1 MRASFLLILFVFVGS
16 FSYGGKIQ
24 HAFEALQEYNYFQAK
39 KLFEK
44 SEKKEKSIASYG
56 LSIIYYRKDNPFHNL
71 DSAYSKIIISE
82 ATYTTIKERDRIKY
96 ADFSF
101 DYAAILSF
109 REQIS
114 SALYERAVERSTE
127 ADFVLFLKN
136 NYWAKEYNKAIIKR
150 DSLAFETTQ
159 RLDNSV
165 DYRQF
170 LDKYPHSLYDELAT
184 ELFFRRQYEEE
195 TKSET
200 LESYALFVKNHP
212 ENPYNA
218 DAQDI
223 VFKMASA
230 SNSVQAYDDFIKKYP
245 GNRNVEQAWRMLY
258 RSYMKDFSKQQLE
271 KFQTDFPEYPFQ
283 EELLAEKERMNQL
296 FLPYKSDEKWG
307 FINQSGTIVI
317 PAGFDGVDFFHEGI
331 AVVSLNDKLGY
342 INKSGNTV
350 IKPQFDEA
358 NAFSNG
364 VAVFQKDNGYGL
376 LDRSGVVLLDPIYK
390 DISLC
395 SENLFFAMKD
405 SLYACYS
412 VDSKQV
418 LAPAFTEVTSFEKGK
433 AIVARN
439 SGWGVI
445 DTLGKPV
452 IDFQYDHI
460 QTVAQNYLAT
470 KDAKTV
476 IFSHFG
482 DTLFAADSIQIGAF
496 SEGFA
501 LIVKNNKIGVINQN
515 AKMVVKYT
523 FDNYSNALIFGLFKY
538 GHAKMYDAASNKFG
552 LIDTLGNWTVLPKFS
567 NISFYSSIF
576 AAQKSTYWE
585 YWTTN
590 LKKKWEIKFAN
601 AESFIGPSA
610 VVINDG
616 KYGLLGKDG
625 KFILPAVWNEIIDIH
640 PALFRLKDSLGFVIS
655 DKFGNQKI
663 DKHFDRIEVVMDN
676 VLRLLKGDQI
686 FYYFINE
693 DKVLAAEGGQI
704 E

>member
-1 MRASFLLILFVFVGS
+1 MRVISLLFFFLFLTS

-24 HAFEALQEYNYFQAK
+24 HAFEALNEYNYFQAK

-56 LSIIYYRKDNPFHNL
+56 LSIIYFRQDNPFHNL
-71 DSAYSKIIISE
+71 DSAYSKIVSSE
-82 ATYTTIKERDRIKY
+82 ATYAAIKEKKRIKY
-96 ADFSF
+96 CVYSF
-101 DYAAILSF
+101 DYAAILSL

-114 SALYERAVERSTE
+114 SALYERTVKRNTE

-150 DSLAFETTQ
+150 DSLAFETAQ

-165 DYRQF
+165 DYREF

-184 ELFFRRQYEEE
+184 ELFFRRQYEEQ
-195 TKSET
+195 TKAET
-200 LESYALFVKNHP
+200 LDSYALFVKDYS

-218 DAQDI
+218 DAQDV

-230 SNSVQAYDDFIKKYP
+230 SNSVQAYANFIKNYP
-245 GNRNVEQAWRMLY
+245 NNRNKEQAWRMLY
-258 RSYMKDFSKQQLE
+258 RSYMKDFSKEQLE
-271 KFQTDFPEYPFQ
+271 KFQTEFPAYPFQ
-283 EELLAEKERMNQL
+283 EELLAEKERMDQL
-296 FLPYKSDEKWG
+296 FLPYKGDDKWG

-331 AVVSLNDKLGY
+331 AVVSVNDKLGY
-342 INKSGNTV
+342 INKSGSTI

-395 SENLFFAMKD
+395 SENRFFALKD

-412 VDSKQV
+412 VDGKQLLTPQFNEV
-418 LAPAFTEVTSFEKGK
+418 SAFENSK
-433 AIVARN
+433 AIVAKN

-445 DTLGKPV
+445 DTLGNPV
-452 IDFQYDHI
+452 IDFKYDNI
-460 QTVAQNYLAT
+460 RAVAQNYLAT
-470 KDAKTV
+470 KDTKT
-476 IFSHFG
+476 IFFSTLG
-482 DTLFAADSIQIGAF
+482 DTLFAADSIEISAF

-501 LIVKNNKIGVINQN
+501 LIIKNNKIGVVNKNGQL
-515 AKMVVKYT
+515 VLKYT

-538 GHAKMYDAASNKFG
+538 GHAKMYDVASNKFG

-567 NISFYSSIF
+567 NISFYSTIF

-625 KFILPAVWNEIIDIH
+625 KFILAAEWNEIIDIH

-676 VLRLLKGDQI
+676 VLRLTQGDQI

-693 DKVLAAEGGQI
+693 DKVIAAKGGQI

>member
-1 MRASFLLILFVFVGS
+1 MRVSLLMLIFLFVNS
-16 FSYGGKIQ
+16 FAYGGKIQ
-24 HAFEALQEYNYFQAK
+24 RAFDALKEYNYFQAK

-44 SEKKEKSIASYG
+44 SEKDNTSIASYG
-56 LSIIYYRKDNPFHNL
+56 LSIIYFRQDNPFHNL
-71 DSAYSKIIISE
+71 DSAYYKIIASE
-82 ATYTTIKERDRIKY
+82 ATYTEIKARKRVRY
-96 ADFSF
+96 CNYSF
-101 DYAAILSF
+101 DYPAILSF

-114 SALYERAVERSTE
+114 SALYDRAVKRNTE
-127 ADFVLFLKN
+127 ADFILFLKN

-150 DSLAFETTQ
+150 DSLAFETAQ
-159 RLDNSV
+159 YFDNSV
-165 DYRQF
+165 DYREF
-170 LDKYPHSLYDELAT
+170 LDKYPNSLYDELAT

-200 LESYALFVKNHP
+200 LESFALFVKKHP

-223 VFKMASA
+223 VFKMSSA
-230 SNSVQAYDDFIKKYP
+230 SNSVQAYDDFIKNYP
-245 GNRNVEQAWRMLY
+245 ENRNKEQAWRMLY
-258 RSYMKDFSKQQLE
+258 RSYMKDFSKAQLE
-271 KFQTDFPEYPFQ
+271 KFQTEFPEYPFQ
-283 EELLAEKERMNQL
+283 EELLAEKERMDQL
-296 FLPYKSDEKWG
+296 FLPYKSNEKWG

-317 PAGFDGVDFFHEGI
+317 PAAFDGVDFFHEGI

-342 INKSGNTV
+342 INKSGNTI

-364 VAVFQKDNGYGL
+364 VAVFQKGNGYGL

-395 SENLFFAMKD
+395 SEHLFFALKD

-412 VDSKQV
+412 VDSKEV
-418 LAPAFTEVTSFEKGK
+418 IAPKFTEVTSFEKGK
-433 AIVARN
+433 AIVAKN

-445 DTLGKPV
+445 DTLGNLI
-452 IDFQYDHI
+452 IDFQYDNI
-460 QTVAQNYLAT
+460 RSVAQNYLAT
-470 KDAKTV
+470 KNAKT
-476 IFSHFG
+476 IFFSYAG
-482 DTLFAADSIQIGAF
+482 DTLFVADSIQISAF

-501 LIVKNNKIGVINQN
+501 LIIKNNKIGVINQN
-515 AKMVVKYT
+515 AKMVIKFT

-590 LKKKWEIKFAN
+590 LKKKWDIKFAN

-625 KFILPAVWNEIIDIH
+625 KFILPAEWNEIIDIH

-676 VLRLLKGDQI
+676 VLRLTKTDQI